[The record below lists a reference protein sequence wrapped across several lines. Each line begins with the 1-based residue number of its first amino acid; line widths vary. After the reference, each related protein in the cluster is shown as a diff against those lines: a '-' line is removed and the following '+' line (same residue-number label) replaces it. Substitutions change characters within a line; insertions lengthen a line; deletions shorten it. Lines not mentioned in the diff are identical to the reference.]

1 MGEGNLYSSYSR
13 KARNP
18 LVQHI
23 LKGKKE
29 REMENH
35 VIEGLSY
42 TAPRPK
48 KPQLRPLSLLPL
60 MHKMSS
66 SSLKQMMHQ
75 YAFCGFLFTYFFD
88 HTLQHAG
95 S

>member
-1 MGEGNLYSSYSR
+1 MMGEGNLYSSHSR

-29 REMENH
+29 WEMENH

-48 KPQLRPLSLLPL
+48 KTQLRPLSPLPL

-66 SSLKQMMHQ
+66 SSLKQMMHP
-75 YAFCGFLFTYFFD
+75 YGFCGFFIYLFF
-88 HTLQHAG
+88 
-95 S
+95 